1 MRSVHDVLFL
11 ISTRPHSA
19 EEGLVISSPSFTTK
33 LEPAIASGKQLPL
46 GVQFILCFFHAHLYS
61 FRFHDSDLDISDEC
75 MNDSDEIHS
84 LNMRIPNTPVREVS
98 TEPQLVYLDSF
109 PDIKDSGLKRYK
121 EIQNNPLTLGDN
133 EIDPLLR
140 AELQS
145 LPSLRQVLIYMLPW
159 LFIH

>member
-1 MRSVHDVLFL
+1 
-11 ISTRPHSA
+11 
-19 EEGLVISSPSFTTK
+19 
-33 LEPAIASGKQLPL
+33 
-46 GVQFILCFFHAHLYS
+46 
-61 FRFHDSDLDISDEC
+61 